1 MKHLAVIMDGNNR
14 WSVINNKTKKEGY
27 LAGLDKLME
36 VTNICI
42 NKKIPYLSAFAMSS
56 ENFFRP
62 SINFIYQII
71 SEQHNNFIKKLE
83 NTKKIKI
90 NFVGELDK
98 LPINIQNILNETTYS
113 TKNNKDV
120 TLNILLNYG
129 SEFEILNIVNKML
142 ISKNNNELATLKDL
156 KKNLY
161 LGNIP
166 EPDLLIRTGGFQRL
180 SNFLLI
186 YLKYTE
192 LYFTKTLWPDLS
204 NNEINTIINEFINTK
219 KNYGL

>member
-1 MKHLAVIMDGNNR
+1 MDGNNR
-14 WSVINNKTKKEGY
+14 WSVKNNKTQKEGY
-27 LAGLDKLME
+27 LAGLNNLIE

-83 NTKKIKI
+83 KTKKIKI

-98 LPINIQNILNETTYS
+98 LPINIQNILNETAYS
-113 TKNNKDV
+113 TKNNKDI
-120 TLNILLNYG
+120 TLNILLNYS
-129 SEFEILNIVNKML
+129 SEFEILNIVNKIL
-142 ISKNNNELATLKDL
+142 ISKNNNELATLNDL

>member
-1 MKHLAVIMDGNNR
+1 MDGNNR
-14 WSVINNKTKKEGY
+14 WSVKNNKTQKEGY
-27 LAGLDKLME
+27 LAGLDNLFK
-36 VTNICI
+36 VSNICI

-83 NTKKIKI
+83 KTKKIKI

-98 LPINIQNILNETTYS
+98 LPINIQNILNETAYS
-113 TKNNKDV
+113 TKNNKDI
-120 TLNILLNYG
+120 TLNILLNYS

-204 NNEINTIINEFINTK
+204 NNEINTVINKFMNTK